1 MIEKSIDFGIIR
13 LMAKK
18 EDKKTQPETL
28 IVKAGTT
35 LGSTYAQIVGVSV
48 TDVDITLEFVYKNP
62 RAEIKEAQVVSR
74 VTLPRP
80 VGKELADTIINT
92 IKVHETKKKG
102 ERHGT

>member
-1 MIEKSIDFGIIR
+1 MEKSIDFGIIR
-13 LMAKK
+13 LMVMK
-18 EDKKTQPETL
+18 EDKKAQPETS
-28 IVKAGTT
+28 IVNTI

-62 RAEIKEAQVVSR
+62 RAEIKEAQIVSR
-74 VTLPRP
+74 VTLPQP

-102 ERHGT
+102 EVYGT